1 MFLFSLSLSSLSV
14 IAQYHE
20 VSELAET
27 SGRKMYVDPSI
38 YASPD
43 EAVRD
48 FAREIPPKFLTV
60 KEEIGRGNH
69 WTEAGYAYR
78 CNALCTCAYNYTY

>member
-1 MFLFSLSLSSLSV
+1 
-14 IAQYHE
+14 
-20 VSELAET
+20 
-27 SGRKMYVDPSI
+27 MYVDPSI

-43 EAVRD
+43 EAVCD

-69 WTEAGYAYR
+69 
-78 CNALCTCAYNYTY
+78 